1 MIICTFTPILL
12 TEVEMIEINQIRKW
26 NEREPRIRSGDA
38 YFIVTKIMVDKQFS
52 VFSQADCRTLKE
64 GNIINRIYVDY
75 IENNSTQVSEE

>member
-1 MIICTFTPILL
+1 MIKVN
-12 TEVEMIEINQIRKW
+12 EIRKW
-26 NEREPRIRSGDA
+26 NETEKSRIRSGDA

-75 IENNSTQVSEE
+75 INRNSTPVSEE